1 MRPITQTRGAYA
13 HTRQSNRVNPR
24 HIAPRRASRFPL
36 YTRDIITVILA
47 VAFVGFIV
55 WACGALYMAGFH
67 AAEQVYMVTP
77 NA

>member
-1 MRPITQTRGAYA
+1 MATIQTKRAYA
-13 HTRQSNRVNPR
+13 RTDQSNRVNPR
-24 HIAPRRASRFPL
+24 HVALSRTNRFPL

-47 VAFVGFIV
+47 VAFVCFIV

>member
-1 MRPITQTRGAYA
+1 MATIQTKGAYA
-13 HTRQSNRVNPR
+13 RTDQSNRVNPY
-24 HIAPRRASRFPL
+24 HVAPRRASRFPL
-36 YTRDIITVILA
+36 YTRDILIALA
-47 VAFVGFIV
+47 ALACVGAIV

>member
-1 MRPITQTRGAYA
+1 MAPMQTKGAYA

-24 HIAPRRASRFPL
+24 HSAPNGTAKLPL
-36 YTRDIITVILA
+36 YTRDILIALA
-47 VAFVGFIV
+47 ALACVGAIV

-67 AAEQVYMVTP
+67 AAEQVYMVST

>member
-24 HIAPRRASRFPL
+24 HVAPRRASRFPL
-36 YTRDIITVILA
+36 YTRDTLIALA
-47 VAFVGFIV
+47 ALACVGAIV

>member
-1 MRPITQTRGAYA
+1 MTTIQTKGAYA
-13 HTRQSNRVNPR
+13 RTDQSNRVNPY
-24 HIAPRRASRFPL
+24 HVAPRRASRFPL
-36 YTRDIITVILA
+36 YTRDILIALA
-47 VAFVGFIV
+47 ALACVGAIV